1 MEAKQLRLLM
11 PKNAQD
17 VEAAKELTSL
27 DPAELGPVIPEM
39 LRHLKHYDSPV
50 ADSFCSFFAN
60 HGERYVASVIPFLSR
75 STLPEV
81 KHVLLSKI
89 LPAWSREGVSRCK
102 DALAMLVTDP
112 HALNYDLLAIR
123 LLARHGLGD
132 QEWLRKWLNFKLE
145 RIAERT
151 RLAQEVVTEIQ
162 GSSH

>member
-1 MEAKQLRLLM
+1 MDARQLRLLM
-11 PKNAQD
+11 PRNAQD
-17 VEAAKELTSL
+17 VAAATELTSL
-27 DPAELGPVIPEM
+27 GPAELAPVIPEM
-39 LRHLKHYDSPV
+39 LRHLKHHDSPV
-50 ADSFCSFFAN
+50 AEEFCKFFAN
-60 HGERYVASVIPFLSR
+60 HGERYVESINSFLSR

-81 KHVLLSKI
+81 KHVLLSRV

-132 QEWLRKWLNFKLE
+132 QEWLQKWLNFKLE

-151 RLAQEVVTEIQ
+151 QLAQEVVAEMQ
-162 GSSH
+162 G